1 MPVKTAV
8 SADPPHDPRLI
19 DRADTLAREIGLPV
33 LGLGDAGCDLR
44 LVVTPDRLE
53 LRVERGELAGGKPVC
68 ADLTRLDTTSPAGR
82 SLSGPL
88 FKAVGI
94 KKGSPHRPSV
104 VDCTAGLGGDAWLL
118 AAHGCRVDAFERQP
132 VVGALCGD
140 ALRRA
145 AQSYPEIARRVTL
158 HQGRRDRL
166 ARRVGEPGGPVFSHQ
181 HPGPRRGG
189 AGPDVPA
196 GAQGGRT
203 QADARAASVGRSG

>member
-8 SADPPHDPRLI
+8 SADPPHDPHLI
-19 DRADTLAREIGLPV
+19 GRADTLAREIGLPV

-145 AQSYPEIARRVTL
+145 AQSHPEIARRVTL
-158 HQGRRDRL
+158 HRGDAIGWPDDRVSQADRSSL
-166 ARRVGEPGGPVFSHQ
+166 NQ

-196 GAQGGRT
+196 GAQGGGT
-203 QADARAASVGRSG
+203 QADARAASVGRS